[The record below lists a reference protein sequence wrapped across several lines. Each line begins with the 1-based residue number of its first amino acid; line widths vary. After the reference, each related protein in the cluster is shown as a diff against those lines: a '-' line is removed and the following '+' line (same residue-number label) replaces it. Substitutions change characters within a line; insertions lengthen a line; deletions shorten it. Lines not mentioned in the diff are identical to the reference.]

1 MHVLSVKISDN
12 KIFENL
18 FNSSLIL
25 CCMHVPT
32 YGWMNSAILIHFSQA
47 FESDIQVV
55 KNFRVTYW
63 EDNYKDGCW
72 FRSAP

>member
-1 MHVLSVKISDN
+1 
-12 KIFENL
+12 
-18 FNSSLIL
+18 
-25 CCMHVPT
+25 MHVPT